1 MSPREIQPP
10 GGRYKGLHAVYTSD
24 SRGWKKLC
32 QSMPGPM
39 HKCYIELADNPFPHG
54 QLRRHHQMKG
64 KLKEFWE
71 YEVAGGARVRYKR
84 GINNEIIVVY
94 AGAAP
99 PDTH

>member
-1 MSPREIQPP
+1 
-10 GGRYKGLHAVYTSD
+10 
-24 SRGWKKLC
+24 
-32 QSMPGPM
+32 
-39 HKCYIELADNPFPHG
+39 
-54 QLRRHHQMKG
+54 MKG